1 MESLSGCLNGLALPH
16 KAHAPEPGQFWGRL
30 DLSGPGT
37 LPMPYTVWSVTPH
50 GAPFLCPLHTK
61 PDGAPMFT
69 CVNLLFAQLLFTHL
83 FLLCCC
89 LFSPLKVYSAVNSFR
104 LFALFASL
112 MTGKTYTTVSIYTLW
127 YCVLI
132 SMYKIKTHSL
142 VCILVSIQW
151 FHLLRTKLNIE
162 QYKQRPYNCQNNF
175 LHTCQQHYNTC
186 KFSIVVEE
194 ILLCKPKAN
203 SFGATDMLTTSH
215 RTFPICMNVTF
226 KD

>member
-1 MESLSGCLNGLALPH
+1 MVPGFSVPSTQSQTGPLCLPAL
-16 KAHAPEPGQFWGRL
+16 
-30 DLSGPGT
+30 T
-37 LPMPYTVWSVTPH
+37 CYLPSFY
-50 GAPFLCPLHTK
+50 LHTFSYC
-61 PDGAPMFT
+61 AAV
-69 CVNLLFAQLLFTHL
+69 CSLLWKCTQQLT
-83 FLLCCC
+83 
-89 LFSPLKVYSAVNSFR
+89 V
-104 LFALFASL
+104 LFASL

-132 SMYKIKTHSL
+132 SMYKIKTYSL

-151 FHLLRTKLNIE
+151 FHLPRTKLNIE
-162 QYKQRPYNCQNNF
+162 QYKQPLYNCHNNF

-203 SFGATDMLTTSH
+203 RFWCDWHAYTTSH

>member
-1 MESLSGCLNGLALPH
+1 MESLSGCLNVLALPH
-16 KAHAPEPGQFWGRL
+16 KARAPEPGQFWGHL

-37 LPMPYTVWSVTPH
+37 LPMPYTVWAVTPH

-104 LFALFASL
+104 LLALFASL

-132 SMYKIKTHSL
+132 SMYKIKTYSL
-142 VCILVSIQW
+142 VCILVSIQ
-151 FHLLRTKLNIE
+151 
-162 QYKQRPYNCQNNF
+162 
-175 LHTCQQHYNTC
+175 
-186 KFSIVVEE
+186 
-194 ILLCKPKAN
+194 
-203 SFGATDMLTTSH
+203 
-215 RTFPICMNVTF
+215 
-226 KD
+226 